1 MKNMLPALLLLFS
14 VGVQAD
20 QMTAIKSGCFGC
32 HQPDKR
38 LVGPSFKEIA
48 SSFTSADIEQLVETV
63 KNGRTHTELTWGKA
77 PMPPNPAPEADV
89 RKVIEWM
96 LQH

>member
-1 MKNMLPALLLLFS
+1 MKYLLTALCLLLPLS
-14 VGVQAD
+14 IQAD

-48 SSFTSADIEQLVETV
+48 ARFTSADLDTLVETV
-63 KNGRTHTELTWGKA
+63 KNGRTHTDLTWGKA

-96 LQH
+96 LSH

>member
-1 MKNMLPALLLLFS
+1 MKYLLTALCLLLPLS
-14 VGVQAD
+14 TQAD

-48 SSFTSADIEQLVETV
+48 ARFTNADLDTLVETV
-63 KNGRTHTELTWGKA
+63 KNGRTHTDLTWGKA
-77 PMPPNPAPEADV
+77 PMPPNPAPESDV

-96 LQH
+96 LTY